1 VNDHRS
7 RRRRFLKTATGAGAG
22 VVAGLAFGPTAASAV
37 NRSEDNSVTAL
48 YPAREALSTRA
59 GGFPPLAVRVYH
71 KLGFGPKPANPANP
85 GDIGD
90 VEYFNSLGAN
100 DNDRYA
106 AWLDEQITGGIGG
119 ADPEVDSRTFQNANY
134 TTLNKTLTEQW
145 QQHRRFDGN
154 DAFRVRRRPFQET
167 QLLALT
173 RMVHSR
179 WQLREILADFWHNH
193 FHVDGNEDVVRSVMV
208 HHDRDVIRPNL
219 FGNFRV
225 MLEAAVKST
234 AMLYY
239 LDNRQNDTPNP
250 NENYARELL
259 ELHTLGAVENY
270 FGFTPPSQVP
280 LNVDG
285 QPQGYAEADVLE
297 AARLLTGFGVA
308 DGDDNAPDTGEY
320 LFRPDWHDF
329 DAKTVVGLNVPG
341 TGQSEL
347 DVLLDYL
354 AAHRGTAEF
363 VCWKLAVRLIGD
375 SFSAS
380 SPVVQQA
387 ADLFQTQWQ
396 AADQL
401 EQVYRL
407 LLNSSEFFNTWGDKS
422 KRPVEIIT
430 AALRAASADFVF
442 EMTSPD
448 DNAGTFGF
456 LSDIGRAGQAP
467 FDYEPPTGFPEDRA
481 IWQGTGPLVMSWRAV
496 TRMLRDTDASFGS
509 QFINA
514 AEVTNQ
520 SGVALTPNAIV
531 TFWIDRI
538 LSASFGLDAGK
549 RAVMLDFVQ
558 THGQAAGPDAPLGVN
573 TGDTGSNSAYQ
584 RVLRGL
590 VLQLALLPDL
600 MIR

>member
-1 VNDHRS
+1 VDS
-7 RRRRFLKTATGAGAG
+7 PSF
-22 VVAGLAFGPTAASAV
+22 AARQSAV
-37 NRSEDNSVTAL
+37 QPRQRRQYTLEIF
-48 YPAREALSTRA
+48 YQ
-59 GGFPPLAVRVYH
+59 
-71 KLGFGPKPANPANP
+71 LGF
-85 GDIGD
+85 
-90 VEYFNSLGAN
+90 
-100 DNDRYA
+100 
-106 AWLDEQITGGIGG
+106 
-119 ADPEVDSRTFQNANY
+119 
-134 TTLNKTLTEQW
+134 
-145 QQHRRFDGN
+145 
-154 DAFRVRRRPFQET
+154 DALIYDYR
-167 QLLALT
+167 
-173 RMVHSR
+173 
-179 WQLREILADFWHNH
+179 
-193 FHVDGNEDVVRSVMV
+193 GYGRS
-208 HHDRDVIRPNL
+208 
-219 FGNFRV
+219 
-225 MLEAAVKST
+225 
-234 AMLYY
+234 
-239 LDNRQNDTPNP
+239 
-250 NENYARELL
+250 
-259 ELHTLGAVENY
+259 
-270 FGFTPPSQVP
+270 
-280 LNVDG
+280 
-285 QPQGYAEADVLE
+285 
-297 AARLLTGFGVA
+297 
-308 DGDDNAPDTGEY
+308 
-320 LFRPDWHDF
+320 
-329 DAKTVVGLNVPG
+329 

-363 VCWKLAVRLIGD
+363 VCWKLAVRMIGD

-590 VLQLALLPDL
+590 VLQRRRTNRILL
-600 MIR
+600 RSQ